1 MNESRPFLALFYML
15 GATAS
20 FTLMAVAGRELAGK
34 LDTFEIM
41 TYRSLMGVIVVVAI
55 AYGRGMLGD
64 IRARRMGLHFVRNLS
79 HFAGQNLWFFAVALI
94 PFSQLFAF
102 EFSVPLWIL
111 IMAPF
116 FLGERLT
123 TVRVASAVVGFL
135 GILLVA
141 RPDTATLSP
150 GIIAAFFCAIGFAGA
165 SIGTKLL
172 TRTETTMSIMFWLTT
187 IQLGFGVIAA
197 GYDFDVTLPNA
208 ETWPW
213 VVAVGTCG
221 LTAHYCIT
229 TAMKLAPATVVMPLD
244 FARLPVISVIGML
257 FYDEPLLWMVFV
269 GAVIIFG
276 ANYLNIRAEARK
288 SQS

>member
-1 MNESRPFLALFYML
+1 MNQSRPFLALAYML

-41 TYRSLMGVIVVVAI
+41 TYRSLMGVIIVVGI
-55 AYGRGMLGD
+55 AYARGMIGQ
-64 IRARRMGLHFVRNLS
+64 IRAHRMGLHFVRNLS

-111 IMAPF
+111 VLAPF

-123 TVRVASAVVGFL
+123 TVRVASAVIGFI

-141 RPDTATLSP
+141 RPDTATISP
-150 GIIAAFFCAIGFAGA
+150 GIVAAFLCAICFAGA

-187 IQLGFGVIAA
+187 IQLVFGVLTA
-197 GYDFDVTLPNA
+197 GYDLDVTLPTA
-208 ETWPW
+208 EMWPW
-213 VVAVGTCG
+213 VIAVGICG

-229 TAMKLAPATVVMPLD
+229 TAMTMAPATVVMPLD

-288 SQS
+288 TAN

>member
-1 MNESRPFLALFYML
+1 MNQSRPFLALAYML

-55 AYGRGMLGD
+55 AYARGMLGD
-64 IRARRMGLHFVRNLS
+64 IRANRMGLHFVRNLS
-79 HFAGQNLWFFAVALI
+79 HFAGQNLWFYAVALI

-111 IMAPF
+111 VMAPF
-116 FLGERLT
+116 FLGEKLT
-123 TVRVASAVVGFL
+123 TVRVASALIGFV

-141 RPDTATLSP
+141 RPDTATISP
-150 GIIAAFFCAIGFAGA
+150 GLIAAFLCAIGFAGA

-187 IQLGFGVIAA
+187 IQLGFGIIAA
-197 GYDFDVTLPNA
+197 GYDFDMTLPNA
-208 ETWPW
+208 ETVPW
-213 VVAVGTCG
+213 VFAVGMCG

-229 TAMKLAPATVVMPLD
+229 TAMTLAPATVVMPLD

-257 FYDEPLLWMVFV
+257 FYDEPLLWMVFI
-269 GAVIIFG
+269 GALIIFC
-276 ANYLNIRAEARK
+276 ANYLNLRAEARK
-288 SQS
+288 KPI

>member
-1 MNESRPFLALFYML
+1 MNESRPFLALVYML

-20 FTLMAVAGRELAGK
+20 FTLMAVSGRELAGK

-41 TYRSLMGVIVVVAI
+41 TYRSLMGVMVVVAI
-55 AYGRGMLGD
+55 AYARGMLGD

-79 HFAGQNLWFFAVALI
+79 HFAGQNLWFYAVALI

-111 IMAPF
+111 VMAPF
-116 FLGERLT
+116 LLGERLT
-123 TVRVASAVVGFL
+123 KVRVASAVIGFI

-141 RPDTATLSP
+141 RPDTATISP
-150 GIIAAFFCAIGFAGA
+150 GLVAAFLCAIGFAGA

-172 TRTETTMSIMFWLTT
+172 TRTESTMSIMFWLTT
-187 IQLGFGVIAA
+187 IQLGFGVLAA
-197 GYDFDVTLPNA
+197 GHDLDIALPNA

-213 VVAVGTCG
+213 VLAVGLCG

-229 TAMKLAPATVVMPLD
+229 TAMTMAPATVVMPLD

-257 FYDEPLLWMVFV
+257 FYDEPLLWMVFI

-288 SQS
+288 NA